1 MIALPYML
9 PFSSLACLSDVC
21 ILVTY
26 RESNKLQFVCQECL
40 PIIVCGSEIWD
51 FCVSLWF
58 IGLFYINNRQLVD
71 ICLAFS
77 IKRGIFNWYSRL
89 EQV

>member
-51 FCVSLWF
+51 FCVS
-58 IGLFYINNRQLVD
+58 V
-71 ICLAFS
+71 
-77 IKRGIFNWYSRL
+77 
-89 EQV
+89 